1 MAASG
6 LAGDDAATLSAVLD
20 CLIPEDPARGLPS
33 PAALGLADY
42 VASRLGDALALIR
55 PGLAALDAGA
65 RALAGTR
72 FAELPRPQRDEVL
85 RAHAANDPGF
95 LPALIFHTYAGYY
108 QSAAVLEALGLPG
121 RPPHPNGY
129 EIGPDDPHL
138 LDPVRARAPFY
149 RKP

>member
-20 CLIPEDPARGLPS
+20 CLIPEDTARGLPS
-33 PAALGLADY
+33 AAALGLADY
-42 VASRLGDALALIR
+42 VTGRLGDAVVLIR

-65 RALAGTR
+65 QALAGTH
-72 FAELPRPQRDEVL
+72 FAELPRSQRDEVL

-108 QSAAVLEALGLPG
+108 QSAAVLEALGMEG
-121 RPPHPNGY
+121 RPPHPKGY

-138 LDPVRARAPFY
+138 LGPVRARAPFY